1 MYAVIAISGKQF
13 LVQEGDTIDVDRQ
26 DIDEG
31 SKLTINDVLLVVND
45 SDVKVGQP
53 TVAKASVEAEAI
65 RHFRG
70 VKLITFKYRRRKSS
84 HTKKGHR
91 QDLTRLS
98 IKKIVAG

>member
-13 LVQEGDTIDVDRQ
+13 VVKEGDTIDVDRQ
-26 DIDEG
+26 LVEPG
-31 SKLTINDVLLVVND
+31 KSMTINEVLLVVND
-45 SDVKVGQP
+45 ADVKIGQP
-53 TVAKASVEAEAI
+53 TVDKASVEAVSMKN
-65 RHFRG
+65 FRG
-70 VKLITFKYRRRKSS
+70 EKLITYKYRRRKSS

>member
-13 LVQEGDTIDVDRQ
+13 VVKEGDTIEVDRQ
-26 DIDEG
+26 VIEEG
-31 SKLTINDVLLVVND
+31 KSMTISEVLLVVND
-45 SDVKVGQP
+45 DTVKIGQP
-53 TVAKASVEAEAI
+53 TVAKASVEAEALK
-65 RHFRG
+65 HFRG
-70 VKLITFKYRRRKSS
+70 EKLITYKYRRRKSS